1 LGGGFPTGFFP
12 VSFALT
18 TMWAS
23 FQYQKNI
30 HDAYLVN
37 VHGDMAELLHVDPA
51 NGCSRYTMLSAPIAV
66 IRKSVKSLID
76 NKGYKKCESI
86 DLSLRGLVN
95 N

>member
-1 LGGGFPTGFFP
+1 MKHPAATLGIPIEWFD
-12 VSFALT
+12 VKRV
-18 TMWAS
+18 